1 MASTDPYMGS
11 VSLLAFSWAMSGW
24 ALATGSLLNI
34 DQNDSLYSLIGTYYG
49 GNGTTTF
56 ALPNVTLPVLVED
69 QGADNDMSFQIAL
82 NGTYPD
88 RP

>member
-1 MASTDPYMGS
+1 MASTDPYIAS
-11 VSLLAFSWAMSGW
+11 VSLVAFPWAMSGW
-24 ALATGSLLNI
+24 ALAKGSLLSI

-56 ALPNVTLPVLVED
+56 ALPNVPLPVLVDD
-69 QGADNDMSFQIAL
+69 QGADSSMSFQIAL